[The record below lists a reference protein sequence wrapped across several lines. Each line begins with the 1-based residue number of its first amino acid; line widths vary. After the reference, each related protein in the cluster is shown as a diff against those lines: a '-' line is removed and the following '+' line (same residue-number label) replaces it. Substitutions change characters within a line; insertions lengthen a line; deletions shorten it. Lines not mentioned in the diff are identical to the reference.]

1 MTARDGWG
9 KLSAMDDALR
19 AEQVDSRFGNLTTRL
34 EAIEWNIARLLTQA
48 GLDWEQP
55 PAPTGPDAEIVA
67 LVRAGKTIEAIKR
80 YRELTGTDLA
90 TAKAAVEQMG

>member
-1 MTARDGWG
+1 
-9 KLSAMDDALR
+9 MDDALR
-19 AEQVDSRFGNLTTRL
+19 AEQVDSRFGNLNARL